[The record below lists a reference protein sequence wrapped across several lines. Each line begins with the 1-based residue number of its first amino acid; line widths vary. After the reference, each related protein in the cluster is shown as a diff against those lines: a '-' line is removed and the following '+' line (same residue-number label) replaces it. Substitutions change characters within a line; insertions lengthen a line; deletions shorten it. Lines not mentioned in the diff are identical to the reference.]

1 MADVTR
7 LTVVPNHLDAEM
19 LSAALRSG
27 GIKSFT
33 KLTDVAAGSWGDAP
47 GVGGGPLEVWVNVD
61 DLDRAR
67 VVRPHRDIDRF
78 ARGTFPSTGPCE
90 LALFSAATKELNV
103 LRNRPDDLNQLL
115 APVALLAREF
125 QEFLSAGNNGAPFS
139 RAGDGDPTTA
149 AELEQ
154 PLVT

>member
-67 VVRPHRDIDRF
+67 VVLGRT
-78 ARGTFPSTGPCE
+78 GT
-90 LALFSAATKELNV
+90 
-103 LRNRPDDLNQLL
+103 
-115 APVALLAREF
+115 
-125 QEFLSAGNNGAPFS
+125 
-139 RAGDGDPTTA
+139 
-149 AELEQ
+149 
-154 PLVT
+154 